1 MKEGKKYISFTIFE
15 LLIVI
20 IIMGMISVL
29 VIPGFYTRYQA
40 QKFQNYC
47 YKFMNFL
54 KKAQNKAVVE
64 GRPVVIEI
72 KSHNFILAVP
82 ERENNQVIADYSIP
96 EEYKIDTEIDK
107 VYFYPSGEF
116 KIICDQDMKEEGV
129 IKFESRYGKEK
140 IYLWAGSGNIF
151 VEE

>member
-1 MKEGKKYISFTIFE
+1 MKDDKKYISFTLIE

-20 IIMGMISVL
+20 ITIGIISALIM
-29 VIPGFYTRYQA
+29 PGFHTRYQA

-54 KKAQNKAVVE
+54 KKAQNKAIVE

-72 KSHNFILAVP
+72 KSHHLILAVP
-82 ERENNQVIADYSIP
+82 EGEDNQVIADYPIP
-96 EEYKIDTEIDK
+96 EEYKIDTEIDE